1 LFNANLKATMF
12 LLNFMFIK
20 IAKFLKSVLKA
31 LLIKALA
38 IVANVIIAFFYKD

>member
-1 LFNANLKATMF
+1 
-12 LLNFMFIK
+12 MFIK

-38 IVANVIIAFFYKD
+38 IIANIIIFIFVN